1 MQFSVEIIIF
11 ESFDVIVFSLHERT
25 QLLQLL
31 QFFEFAILRAPGR
44 FVINPKISPT
54 GHIPRQKG
62 R

>member
-1 MQFSVEIIIF
+1 MQFSVEITIF

-31 QFFEFAILRAPGR
+31 QFFEFVIFRAPGR
-44 FVINPKISPT
+44 FVIHPKINPT
-54 GHIPRQKG
+54 GHNPRQKG